1 MACSGFLP
9 SRRRSP
15 TLSHDF
21 QVFDDPHDLMR
32 AIKARDTGTCSA
44 RVVAGYCWEWPAKSK
59 RDPNSTD
66 VVLPQYDFAKSWNVN
81 DSGTW
86 AIDPDTG
93 DQIGCVH
100 TTQGLEFDYVGVI
113 VGDDMRFE
121 NGAVVTDPS
130 KRARSDASLNGI
142 KKLASSDP
150 QRAQRIADEIIR
162 NTYRVLMTRGMKGCY
177 VFCTNPALSEYL
189 RERIPC
195 AGVPVRY
202 ESASRDLP
210 LVAED
215 HQED

>member
-1 MACSGFLP
+1 MTFKDIGSVSDIKAFAEMAGAEVHETDLMSQFRCNGSTGYLDWLDGVLGIIAE
-9 SRRRSP
+9 P
-15 TLSHDF
+15 TPISDLEYDF
-21 QVFDDPHDLMR
+21 QVFDDPHELMR

-44 RVVAGYCWEWPAKSK
+44 RVVAGYCWEWPAESK

-93 DQIGCVH
+93 DQVGCVH

-121 NGAVVTDPS
+121 NGAIVTDPS

-150 QRAQRIADEIIR
+150 QRARAH
-162 NTYRVLMTRGMKGCY
+162 C
-177 VFCTNPALSEYL
+177 
-189 RERIPC
+189 
-195 AGVPVRY
+195 
-202 ESASRDLP
+202 
-210 LVAED
+210 
-215 HQED
+215 